1 MVSMATKP
9 DCNIDLLYIETD
21 VGNFKIW
28 TEFLNESGRKKKD
41 LYFTVRT
48 DYLRLIRV
56 ILISLSYKNES
67 IWSQQMRAGG
77 GLI

>member
-21 VGNFKIW
+21 VRISKYGPS
-28 TEFLNESGRKKKD
+28 LNESGRKNKD

-48 DYLRLIRV
+48 GYLRLIRV
-56 ILISLSYKNES
+56 ILISLSYKDKS
-67 IWSQQMRAGG
+67 ISSQQMRAGG

>member
-1 MVSMATKP
+1 MNQ
-9 DCNIDLLYIETD
+9 D
-21 VGNFKIW
+21 
-28 TEFLNESGRKKKD
+28 KD

-67 IWSQQMRAGG
+67 ISSQQMRAGG

>member
-1 MVSMATKP
+1 MNQV
-9 DCNIDLLYIETD
+9 E
-21 VGNFKIW
+21 
-28 TEFLNESGRKKKD
+28 KKKD
-41 LYFTVRT
+41 LYFTVQT

-67 IWSQQMRAGG
+67 ISSQQVLAVG